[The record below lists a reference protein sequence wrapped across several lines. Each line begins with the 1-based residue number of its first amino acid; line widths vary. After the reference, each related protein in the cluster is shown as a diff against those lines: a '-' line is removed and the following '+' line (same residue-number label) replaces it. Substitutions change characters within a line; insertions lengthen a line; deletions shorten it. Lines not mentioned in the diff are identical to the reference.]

1 MGRERHLRNIFWRR
15 RVRTDR
21 RRDEGVGDGGE
32 LGSSARARR
41 SLAVATHARALGLP
55 WGRGRMLRMTEMG
68 RSLRS
73 GGGGP

>member
-1 MGRERHLRNIFWRR
+1 LRNIFWRK

-21 RRDEGVGDGGE
+21 RRDEGVGAGGGQ

-41 SLAVATHARALGLP
+41 SLAVASRARAIGLL
-55 WGRGRMLRMTEMG
+55 WGRGLMLRMTEVG
-68 RSLRS
+68 RTRRSARS